1 MQSLQP
7 QYNVINIPSVTII
20 IPAYN
25 EEKRIGRVLKEL
37 SEFITT
43 SNPNWNVIVS
53 IDGNDG
59 TEEIVN
65 DYSKKYSFISYSK
78 NGNRTGKG
86 GAIKRVVSEA
96 TGEFTVIMD
105 ADGSVNFQTIANNLG
120 LVSNYDVI
128 LFDRY
133 SKQGNHIP
141 ALRRIPSRG
150 FNALVRILL
159 GIRVNDTQCGYKIIR
174 TDMLKRAFSQ
184 ISITNTFFDVALL
197 FYLKRIGARIIGRF
211 VAEGGISGVY
221 LRGFE
226 RKKCGLG
233 HVNISPNFFCD
244 GFSSLG
250 FSLTSSAGSS
260 YSDLTS
266 RT

>member
-1 MQSLQP
+1 MQSFQP
-7 QYNVINIPSVTII
+7 QYNVTNIPSATVV

-25 EEKRIGRVLKEL
+25 EEKRIGRVLQEI

-43 SNPNWNVIVS
+43 DNPNWNVIVS
-53 IDGNDG
+53 IDGDDT

-65 DYSKKYSFISYSK
+65 DYSKKYSFISYNK
-78 NGNRTGKG
+78 NGSRAGKG

-96 TGEFTVIMD
+96 TGEFTIIMD
-105 ADGSVNFQTIANNLG
+105 ADGSVNFQAIADNLS
-120 LVSNYDVI
+120 LVRDFDVI

-150 FNALVRILL
+150 FNALVRVLL

-174 TDMLKRAFSQ
+174 TEMLKRAFSQ

-197 FYLKRIGARIIGRF
+197 FYLKRIGARIVEVEVAYSHDDESKFNIVSEIMGQGVSLIAFRVRHSRF
-211 VAEGGISGVY
+211 YKYVPEWTKELY
-221 LRGFE
+221 Y
-226 RKKCGLG
+226 RKFRW
-233 HVNISPNFFCD
+233 I
-244 GFSSLG
+244 
-250 FSLTSSAGSS
+250 
-260 YSDLTS
+260 
-266 RT
+266 